1 MIEKI
6 ALNLTEW
13 MIKLDVIKK
22 NDKTVYLYGVEI
34 LTSTV
39 INILLL
45 IFIGAIF
52 QKVPQTIFFICCFSF
67 VKRYSGGYHAS
78 TYWNCIL
85 TFSGLYFI
93 ILLTLHTLNL
103 NEANLYFPLV
113 WFICT
118 CIIIQIVPVVDKNK
132 EMTIEEITKAR
143 RKCLSNYFAISI
155 VLFVI
160 YKFMNN
166 QREFVLYGVVALIEV
181 SLVALAGHIHNKRI

>member
-67 VKRYSGGYHAS
+67 VKRYSGGYQAS

-85 TFSGLYFI
+85 TFSGL
-93 ILLTLHTLNL
+93 
-103 NEANLYFPLV
+103 
-113 WFICT
+113 
-118 CIIIQIVPVVDKNK
+118 
-132 EMTIEEITKAR
+132 
-143 RKCLSNYFAISI
+143 
-155 VLFVI
+155 
-160 YKFMNN
+160 
-166 QREFVLYGVVALIEV
+166 
-181 SLVALAGHIHNKRI
+181 